1 MSVSSCP
8 FRKKKKD
15 PIEQLEASKPSI
27 KDLFNDLLNE
37 RKGFKYQIT
46 LKVMLQKY
54 KSIEIEFALVYFNS
68 VTKTVIN
75 YRFSLENAF
84 QEILYRIDNWINEG
98 SGWIVE
104 LSQSQYITISTDRPL
119 SGSSFK
125 DLINV
130 K

>member
-1 MSVSSCP
+1 MSYKVELVE
-8 FRKKKKD
+8 KKD